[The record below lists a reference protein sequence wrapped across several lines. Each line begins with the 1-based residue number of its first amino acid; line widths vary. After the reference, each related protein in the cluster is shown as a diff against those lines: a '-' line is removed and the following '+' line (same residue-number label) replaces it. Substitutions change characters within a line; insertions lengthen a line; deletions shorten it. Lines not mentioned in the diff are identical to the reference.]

1 MIGYSDEESHELE
14 AFVGLRRRV
23 LAPTSWTAGGE
34 AVVGA
39 AATLPGPA
47 AERAAAS
54 DGRTRRQ
61 PAAHLA
67 GSAVWLRSAPC
78 KACPPL
84 RR

>member
-1 MIGYSDEESHELE
+1 MIGFSNEESADLE

-23 LAPTSWTAGGE
+23 LSNALDGGWR
-34 AVVGA
+34 ASLGA

-54 DGRTRRQ
+54 DGWRRRQ

-67 GSAVWLRSAPC
+67 GSAQAP
-78 KACPPL
+78 
-84 RR
+84 